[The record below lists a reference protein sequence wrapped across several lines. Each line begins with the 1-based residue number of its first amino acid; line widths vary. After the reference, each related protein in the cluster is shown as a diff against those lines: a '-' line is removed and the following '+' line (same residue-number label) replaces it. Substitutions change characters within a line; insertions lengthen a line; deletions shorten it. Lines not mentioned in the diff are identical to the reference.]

1 MSSSSTAAAL
11 TAGRPAAAQPVAGI
25 SCVLVRSR
33 SPCDAARL
41 SALLR
46 DRPTEHGCR
55 PRPLDDNRWPSDDVL
70 DRVASCSDRQ
80 MQRLTLAAISG
91 IAGLW
96 REHQTQRIDDVR
108 ARLLPRTPLAKDT
121 SHLRDRRN
129 DPAFVSRLINNR
141 QIKPLSHR
149 PNDTDQ
155 RQYRAGRRGRDSNPR
170 TESTPVTRFPVAPIQ
185 PLWHLS
191 LDLLCASGP

>member
-1 MSSSSTAAAL
+1 MGGGGRDGEAL
-11 TAGRPAAAQPVAGI
+11 AKGNGRARLQSHDLDHPR
-25 SCVLVRSR
+25 CSR

-41 SALLR
+41 SALPR

-55 PRPLDDNRWPSDDVL
+55 PRRLDDNRWPSDDVL
-70 DRVASCSDRQ
+70 DRAASCSDRQ

-121 SHLRDRRN
+121 SHLGDRRN
-129 DPAFVSRLINNR
+129 DPAFISRLINNR

-149 PNDTDQ
+149 PNDTCQ
-155 RQYRAGRRGRDSNPR
+155 RQYRAGRRARDNSRNMPLSGSAY
-170 TESTPVTRFPVAPIQ
+170 ESCTPSGWA
-185 PLWHLS
+185 S
-191 LDLLCASGP
+191 LEH